1 MKLLRTLCLASLLL
15 ATTASVSAVVTVDRV
30 VAVVNRTAITRLELD
45 ERIASIRQNLT
56 SQGMQAPAAETLETE
71 ALQRMVTERIL
82 QEQASQLGLR
92 VDDSQLERTLVGMAQ
107 RNNMSLPE
115 FRKRLEADGMNW
127 RQFSEEIRQEI
138 TVSTLRDREIE
149 SRIMVSDN
157 EIDTY
162 LKQNANKASMEYRIA
177 QIMIALPENAT
188 PEQIQFRRA
197 RMLNAKKEI
206 EDGKDFGVVA
216 ATYSNAADAANGGL
230 IGWRSSGSLPPAL
243 VELLEQLKPG
253 QNTDV
258 IRSGTGLHMFKLLD
272 RREQSEKIVV
282 RQTSARHIL
291 IKTNELVSE
300 MEARQKL
307 LQVRERLQNGEK
319 FEELARI
326 FSEDGSAAKGGDL
339 GWISPGDT
347 VPDFEKAMDKLNPGD
362 LSQPVQ
368 SPFGLHLIKVI
379 ERRDQDITVDA
390 NRNKARQDLRKRKA
404 DEMYDDWIRQLR
416 DKAYISIRLKDE

>member
-1 MKLLRTLCLASLLL
+1 MKSLFRTLCLSSLLL
-15 ATTASVSAVVTVDRV
+15 TGASMAAIVTADRI

-56 SQGMQAPAAETLETE
+56 SQGMQAPAAEILESE

-82 QEQASQLGLR
+82 QEQANMLGLR
-92 VDDSQLERTLVGMAQ
+92 VDDNQLERTLLSMAQ

-138 TVSTLRDREIE
+138 TVSTLREREIE
-149 SRIMVSDN
+149 GRILISDS
-157 EIDTY
+157 EIDDY
-162 LKQNANKASMEYRIA
+162 LKKNASKASIEYRIA
-177 QIMIALPENAT
+177 QIMVALPENAT

-197 RMLNAKKEI
+197 KMLTAKKEL

-216 ATYSNAADAANGGL
+216 ATYSNSAEAANGGL
-230 IGWRSSGSLPPAL
+230 IGWRASGSLPPAL

-253 QNTDV
+253 GMTDI
-258 IRSGTGLHMFKLLD
+258 IRSGSGMHLFKLLD
-272 RREQSEKIVV
+272 KREQSEKIVV
-282 RQTSARHIL
+282 RQTNARHIL

-300 MEARQKL
+300 AEARQKL

-339 GWISPGDT
+339 GWVSAGDT
-347 VPDFEKAMDKLNPGD
+347 VPEFEKAMNLLNPGD
-362 LSQPVQ
+362 LSMPIQ

>member
-282 RQTSARHIL
+282 RQTNARHIL